1 MTNNTLQL
9 KESYEIT
16 QAFEACEGDSQLFVV
31 GSYAVESTTSDLGIC
46 EVVVLDQSQPREE
59 VLPGHVSL
67 DDLESRLL
75 AIPGMQNHMVSSRP
89 WVADTLYK
97 GEMTLRALR
106 LRSGLTQSQLAA
118 MIGTSQPHMARMERG
133 GGDVMRDTMRKLSS
147 ALSVDMNTIDEAL
160 QLSTDALEGK

>member
-16 QAFEACEGDSQLFVV
+16 QASEGCEGDSQLFVV
-31 GSYAVESTTSDLGIC
+31 GSYAVESTTTDLGTC
-46 EVVVLDQSQPREE
+46 EVVVLDQSRPREE
-59 VLPGHVSL
+59 ALPNHVSL

-75 AIPGMQNHMVSSRP
+75 AIPGMQKHMASARP
-89 WVADTLYK
+89 WVAETLYK
-97 GEMTLRALR
+97 DEKTLRALR

-118 MIGTSQPHMARMERG
+118 KIGTSQPHMARMERG
-133 GGDVMRDTMRKLSS
+133 SGDVMRDTMRKLAS

-160 QLSTDALEGK
+160 QLSIAAVEGK